1 LPIKPLIMER
11 IINPINGE
19 ILPTYR
25 RALMITKCCLL
36 SENKM
41 NYVERTQGRLEWS
54 KKLRTT
60 SILAG

>member
-1 LPIKPLIMER
+1 MER

-41 NYVERTQGRLEWS
+41 NYVERTQGRLELEQEA
-54 KKLRTT
+54 KNN
-60 SILAG
+60 